1 MSMAQP
7 IELQKTLERMTF
19 VQHRY
24 QNILIVKQLL
34 LSFARQITENR
45 MTTALCQLMTNY
57 FVIIVILCL
66 WECVCNTSND
76 KSSVSI
82 EFSLLSRIVHK
93 WFNQERTT
101 FEISQNAFM
110 SLQNLLLPK
119 LLLHPDLLH
128 IGIDQLL
135 WEFSW
140 IGWCNFKK
148 SARKEE

>member
-7 IELQKTLERMTF
+7 IEQKTLERMTF

-66 WECVCNTSND
+66 
-76 KSSVSI
+76 
-82 EFSLLSRIVHK
+82 
-93 WFNQERTT
+93 
-101 FEISQNAFM
+101 
-110 SLQNLLLPK
+110 
-119 LLLHPDLLH
+119 
-128 IGIDQLL
+128 
-135 WEFSW
+135 
-140 IGWCNFKK
+140 
-148 SARKEE
+148 